1 MFEGLDTL
9 VVFALIAVAITL
21 WQMFTDSTAT
31 RAARVNY
38 HPEEHYGE

>member
-9 VVFALIAVAITL
+9 LVFAVIGAVIVL

-31 RAARVNY
+31 RAPRIAY